1 MYEVLVGVLQ
11 FCICVVRIDESCLS
25 VCQSS
30 DIRREPVVSVDEA
43 LAEEGAGGEVVE
55 LPRPRHAVHGVD
67 AGAPVP
73 VHPEERRPA
82 RRRRGV
88 QFVSNFITQPC
99 GEWNERSCER

>member
-1 MYEVLVGVLQ
+1 
-11 FCICVVRIDESCLS
+11 
-25 VCQSS
+25 
-30 DIRREPVVSVDEA
+30 
-43 LAEEGAGGEVVE
+43 
-55 LPRPRHAVHGVD
+55 VHGVD

-88 QFVSNFITQPC
+88 QLVSNFITQPC

>member
-1 MYEVLVGVLQ
+1 MNKSGLLYQTDRSVAALAEEGAGV
-11 FCICVVRIDESCLS
+11 C
-25 VCQSS
+25 S
-30 DIRREPVVSVDEA
+30 DVRREPVVSVDEA

-82 RRRRGV
+82 RRRQEATTAV
-88 QFVSNFITQPC
+88 QVSRPGN
-99 GEWNERSCER
+99 